1 MFENE
6 NLFRR
11 LLRISLFTSLLMAV
25 VAVTPFF
32 TVQREFSASFF
43 GFFILSLFITVLV
56 IWQINILLIYA
67 YERRKVKRKYYWT
80 RFLLSFLLTAII
92 AGLLIEF
99 FHSLPLTDRIR
110 MEAGH
115 AVQDRFSMMRPLFST
130 FFINLFVVFILEL
143 VLLREKKAQ
152 IELENVRLRAE
163 NAEAINQQL
172 KQHIH
177 PHFLFNSLSVLK
189 SLITKNP
196 ELAEE
201 YLIKLSDF
209 LRVSISARE
218 AHVVKLSDEYKLCLD
233 FIEMQKIRFGE
244 ALHFSFNIPEE
255 RLEQGFVPGF
265 SLQVLLENAI
275 KHNVLTEDTPLR
287 IVVDCEGDW
296 LRVTNNIQK
305 KLSAEHTTKLGLA
318 NLTERYRMV
327 SGHQVEVEEAEG
339 QFSVRIKVLTDED
352 INY

>member
-11 LLRISLFTSLLMAV
+11 LLRISLYTSLLMAV
-25 VAVTPFF
+25 VSVTPFF

-43 GFFILSLFITVLV
+43 VFFILSLFFTVLV
-56 IWQINILLIYA
+56 IWQINIVLVYV
-67 YERRKVKRKYYWT
+67 YEKQRVGRRYYWT
-80 RFLLSFLLTAII
+80 RYLLSFVLTAVI
-92 AGLLIEF
+92 AGLLIGV
-99 FHSLPLTDRIR
+99 FHSLPLAERIR
-110 MEAGH
+110 IESDMAAPEKI
-115 AVQDRFSMMRPLFST
+115 SMIRPVFST

-143 VLLREKKAQ
+143 VILREKKAK
-152 IELENVRLRAE
+152 IELENARLRAE

-189 SLITKNP
+189 SLINKNP
-196 ELAEE
+196 DLAEE

-218 AHVVKLSDEYKLCLD
+218 ANVVKLSDEYKLCLD

-244 ALHFSFNIPEE
+244 ALHFRFDIPEE
-255 RLEQGFVPGF
+255 QLEKGYVPGF
-265 SLQVLLENAI
+265 SMQVLVENAI
-275 KHNVLTEDTPLR
+275 KHNVLTEDSPLH

-296 LRVTNNIQK
+296 LRVSNNIQK
-305 KLSAEHTTKLGLA
+305 KLSAEHTTKLGLT
-318 NLTERYRMV
+318 NLADRYRMV
-327 SGHQVEVEEAEG
+327 SGHRVEVEEAEG
-339 QFSVRIKVLTDED
+339 QFSVRIKVLLDED